1 LHARQKQKLSAELT
15 RSITVYVVDKLSG
28 YSKEFQQI
36 MFEKFL
42 GYLLVK
48 GMLPSYCYDISTMK
62 HNQEVVENLK
72 DGLSTHLVGQH
83 HSKLLVAKDNIFTL
97 ATS

>member
-1 LHARQKQKLSAELT
+1 MHARQKQKLSAELT

-42 GYLLVK
+42 GYL
-48 GMLPSYCYDISTMK
+48 
-62 HNQEVVENLK
+62 ENLK